1 MVRISATSLASLA
14 CFASAAV
21 TGASAKTSL
30 YLSPATTPDAQV
42 DIDANQAHRILS
54 HHMHVEQHAHDDA
67 SYRDAKDVWQMLDIG
82 TAHAKIDN
90 RAGVER
96 LFDGHKDEPNRLL
109 VLMHGTAHQG
119 TSHARSDLCP
129 PRNNSTDT
137 LFRFFATDVIPASV
151 GATHSIEGAP
161 SSTSFDAL
169 FDSYLGTVSNT
180 LKSSE
185 SAFSHLAGTFLDGFT
200 ASIDWLTSHADT
212 AATRWSHHAAAFGS
226 DAFAKLEHEL
236 RAAEALVAK
245 MQATRANDSA
255 DELSMQPLRFSALG
269 DVEATYGTDSVE
281 LARAK
286 QLVREAIER
295 VTALFQARSEEHG
308 RVPRIA
314 FVVTDADTEQRLVK
328 RSSSDLLAP
337 FLGARTSELSH
348 GAALRPG
355 DVLASTA
362 KKSKPSPLPKN
373 LAGTCFGSQSDL
385 EKATNGCSGHGKGVK
400 SSKGGRACWRCKCQP
415 TEVRKGKKTYW
426 AGAACE
432 KKDVSAEFML
442 LASSVVLLVLI
453 SAGSVYFLF
462 AQGSQELPGTLA
474 SVTISLK

>member
-1 MVRISATSLASLA
+1 M
-14 CFASAAV
+14 
-21 TGASAKTSL
+21 
-30 YLSPATTPDAQV
+30 
-42 DIDANQAHRILS
+42 
-54 HHMHVEQHAHDDA
+54 
-67 SYRDAKDVWQMLDIG
+67 
-82 TAHAKIDN
+82 
-90 RAGVER
+90 
-96 LFDGHKDEPNRLL
+96 
-109 VLMHGTAHQG
+109 
-119 TSHARSDLCP
+119 
-129 PRNNSTDT
+129 
-137 LFRFFATDVIPASV
+137 TDVIPASV

-169 FDSYLGTVSNT
+169 FDSYLGSVSNT

-269 DVEATYGTDSVE
+269 DVEATYGTQSVE

-308 RVPRIA
+308 RVPSIA
-314 FVVTDADTEQRLVK
+314 FVVTDTDTEQQLVK
-328 RSSSDLLAP
+328 RSGSDLLAP
-337 FLGARTSELSH
+337 FLARTSELSH
-348 GAALRPG
+348 GAALRPS

-362 KKSKPSPLPKN
+362 KKSKPSPLPKD
-373 LAGTCFGSQSDL
+373 LAGTCFGSQSEL
-385 EKATNGCSGHGKGVK
+385 EKATNSCSGHGKGVK
-400 SSKGGRACWRCKCQP
+400 SSKGGRACWRCKCTP

-442 LASSVVLLVLI
+442 LASSVVLLVLV
-453 SAGSVYFLF
+453 SAGSVYFLL

>member
-109 VLMHGTAHQG
+109 VLMHGTAHQ
-119 TSHARSDLCP
+119 
-129 PRNNSTDT
+129 
-137 LFRFFATDVIPASV
+137 DVIPASV

-236 RAAEALVAK
+236 RAVEALVAK

-308 RVPRIA
+308 RVPWIA

-385 EKATNGCSGHGKGVK
+385 DKATNGCSGHGKGVK